1 MTIYYTLTFML
12 LAAEMATFC
21 ILVLPMPF
29 AARRNLFKFLTE
41 SVIVA
46 KIAYALKIS
55 FIFVGV
61 LFVDA
66 VQRMLRVTAEAQQA
80 KTAAG
85 AANVQTETN
94 HAAKKFYTQRNMYLT
109 GFTLFLSLIL
119 TRTFY
124 ILLDL
129 IHTQEQYAELKKAS
143 RMNDKTDGKP
153 GAKDQSAQIAEL
165 QKKLNASEAKSR
177 DFDTLKKQAKQ
188 QADEYDRLATEFNK
202 STGQIS
208 NKKSD

>member
-1 MTIYYTLTFML
+1 
-12 LAAEMATFC
+12 
-21 ILVLPMPF
+21 
-29 AARRNLFKFLTE
+29 
-41 SVIVA
+41 
-46 KIAYALKIS
+46 
-55 FIFVGV
+55 
-61 LFVDA
+61 
-66 VQRMLRVTAEAQQA
+66 MLRVTAEGQQA

-129 IHTQEQYAELKKAS
+129 IHAQEQYAELKKLPFDQ
-143 RMNDKTDGKP
+143 RTEGKP
-153 GAKDQSAQIAEL
+153 GAKDQSAEIADL
-165 QKKLNASEAKSR
+165 KKKLAASEAKSR

-188 QADEYDRLATEFNK
+188 QADEYDRLATEYNK
-202 STGQIS
+202 STGQVS

>member
-12 LAAEMATFC
+12 LASEMATFC

-29 AARRNLFKFLTE
+29 TARKRIFSFLTE

-124 ILLDL
+124 IMLDL
-129 IHTQEQYAELKKAS
+129 VHAQEQYAELKK
-143 RMNDKTDGKP
+143 KTDGKP
-153 GAKDQSAQIAEL
+153 PTKDQAVEIADL

-177 DFDTLKKQAKQ
+177 DFETLKKQAKQ
-188 QADEYDRLATEFNK
+188 QATEYDRLATEYNK

>member
-129 IHTQEQYAELKKAS
+129 IHTQEQYAELKKKS
-143 RMNDKTDGKP
+143 DGIKP

>member
-21 ILVLPMPF
+21 LLVMPMPF
-29 AARRNLFKFLTE
+29 VARRKLFRFLTE
-41 SVIVA
+41 SVVVA

-85 AANVQTETN
+85 AASVQTETN

-129 IHTQEQYAELKKAS
+129 IHTQEQYAELKK
-143 RMNDKTDGKP
+143 RTEGKP
-153 GAKDQSAQIAEL
+153 GAKDQSADIAEL
-165 QKKLNASEAKSR
+165 KKKLNASEAKSR
-177 DFDTLKKQAKQ
+177 DFETLKKQAQQ
-188 QADEYDRLATEFNK
+188 QAAEYDRLATEYNK
-202 STGQIS
+202 STGQVS

>member
-129 IHTQEQYAELKKAS
+129 IHTQEQYAELKK
-143 RMNDKTDGKP
+143 KTDGKP

>member
-1 MTIYYTLTFML
+1 MTIYYSLTFLL
-12 LAAEMATFC
+12 LASEMVTFC
-21 ILVLPMPF
+21 VLVMPLPF
-29 AARRNLFKFLTE
+29 TARQKLFSFL
-41 SVIVA
+41 SNSIIVA

-55 FIFVGV
+55 FIFIAV

-66 VQRMLRVTAEAQQA
+66 VQRMLRVTAEGQQA
-80 KTAAG
+80 KAATG
-85 AANVQTETN
+85 ASDVRTETN

-119 TRTFY
+119 TRTYY

-129 IHTQEQYAELKKAS
+129 IHTQEQYAELKKKS
-143 RMNDKTDGKP
+143 EGKP

-165 QKKLNASEAKSR
+165 QKKLAASEAKSR
-177 DFDTLKKQAKQ
+177 DFETLKKQANQ
-188 QADEYDRLATEFNK
+188 QATEYDRLATEYNK
-202 STGQIS
+202 STGAVS